1 MRHYQQN
8 WLKKFFLTAAMSLV
22 LLPLQHKVEP
32 PAVWAAPSVAAAETS
47 LSKGVALRPG
57 DTIGI
62 LAPASNDNIEDYDRA
77 IRDLKKRGYK
87 IKLGTSCRSRDGYSE
102 CIEELGKEESEVYDK
117 KDRTSSFGFTFPC
130 DRNFCW

>member
-1 MRHYQQN
+1 MRHYKQD
-8 WLKKFFLTAAMSLV
+8 WLKKFFLTAAMSLI
-22 LLPLQHKVEP
+22 LLPLQVQVEM

-47 LSKGVALRPG
+47 LSKGAALRPG

-87 IKLGTSCRSRDGYSE
+87 IKLGTSCRSRDGYFAGTDSTRAAD
-102 CIEELGKEESEVYDK
+102 LNRFFGDDEVQAK
-117 KDRTSSFGFTFPC
+117 
-130 DRNFCW
+130 